1 MNSTVALIQW
11 HPRLGGI
18 WCGVIFV
25 AVAAW
30 SYFVYRRMV
39 HRVGQ
44 GRAGWLLAPKLVAL
58 ALLLIALLDP
68 VSAIQKYE
76 AARGKLLAVIDGST
90 SMDVA
95 DDYHQARGVRAHE
108 LVARWRKT
116 LPEGIQVDE
125 LEFDTSVRKPGVAS
139 KPGVRETDLGG
150 CLLALAE
157 RGDLSSYLGVALL
170 TDGGD
175 EAIEPVAL
183 PKVPLSIVAIGTDPS
198 TWNDV
203 ALAEVQCPQTAE
215 KDVDFE
221 ILADLAARAGHGQ
234 GFAARLARVRVTL
247 ERETSTNAWEK
258 VSEQTVDLS
267 NLRARVKLPAKSA
280 QVGVQRYRVAVEP
293 LSGELSALNNS
304 RVVVVNIQRKALR
317 VLYFSRDLGQEFKVL
332 RNELGRDPCL
342 SFTALFRT
350 TGDRFTLQ
358 GDRVAG
364 DEALLRGFPES
375 KQGLETYDVLII
387 GSFPAEDCSPR
398 QTEAMVQFVEAGGTA
413 VFLGGDRS
421 FGRGGYAQTSLAV
434 LFPWRVSP
442 SEPEPEHGTFP
453 VRVPPMGLGNPI
465 LATVEEAVAQGGATL
480 ESVNVVSE
488 LKPGATPLLSAQIG
502 SRDLSV
508 AAVQPFGKGKVMAI
522 ASNTLWRWATQPE
535 PLRSAYGLFWRQAVR
550 VLTGKVEGG
559 QNLAVRWDK
568 DFYRPGEQA
577 VAEIRVLGSG
587 VGVPRFTARLA
598 RLRGYGE
605 SGADQA
611 APPAGVE
618 PTPGQPQTFQ
628 LKLRFRERGEFGLRL
643 VAYQGDRVL
652 ETYEKNFS
660 IAPLV
665 AEGSRLE
672 VDEPFLKQLAARG
685 GGAFFREAEAD
696 GLVAHLADKH
706 ARRLTV
712 QESSIVEA
720 GPWFAGLFALV
731 LVAEW
736 VIRRKLGLF

>member
-1 MNSTVALIQW
+1 MNLALALIQW

-18 WCGVIFV
+18 WCGVIFL
-25 AVAAW
+25 AVGAW
-30 SYFVYRRMV
+30 SYLVYRRMV
-39 HRVGQ
+39 RRVGP
-44 GRAGWLLAPKLVAL
+44 GRANWLLAPKVLV
-58 ALLLIALLDP
+58 LLLLVIALLDP
-68 VSAIQKYE
+68 VSAIQQYE
-76 AARGKLLAVIDGST
+76 AASGKLLAVIDSSS
-90 SMDVA
+90 SMDVT
-95 DDYHQARGVRAHE
+95 DDYHQPRVARAHE
-108 LVARWRKT
+108 MVGRWRKA
-116 LPEGIQVDE
+116 LPSEIQIDE
-125 LEFDTSVRKPGVAS
+125 LEFDTSVRKPGTAV

-150 CLLALAE
+150 CLMSLAE
-157 RGDLSSYLGVALL
+157 RGDISSYLGVVLL

-183 PKVPLSIVAIGTDPS
+183 PKVPLSIVATGADPA

-203 ALAEVQCPQTAE
+203 ALAEVQSPQTAE
-215 KDVDFE
+215 KNVDFE
-221 ILADLAARAGHGQ
+221 ILADLTARAGHGQ
-234 GFAARLARVRVTL
+234 GFAAKLARVRVTL
-247 ERETSTNAWEK
+247 EHQTSSNAWEK
-258 VSEQTVDLS
+258 VTEQMVDLS

-280 QVGVQRYRVAVEP
+280 EVGVQRYRVTADP
-293 LSGELSALNNS
+293 LSGELSTLNNS
-304 RVVVVNIQRKALR
+304 RILVVNIQKKALR

-332 RNELGRDPCL
+332 RNELGRDPGI

-350 TGDRFTLQ
+350 TTDRFTLQ

-364 DEALLRGFPES
+364 DEALLRGFPED
-375 KQGLETYDVLII
+375 KKGLETYDVII
-387 GSFPAEDCSPR
+387 VGSFPAEDCSPR
-398 QTEAMVQFVEAGGTA
+398 QTEAMVQFVEGGGTA

-442 SEPEPEHGTFP
+442 SEPEPERGTFP

-465 LATVEEAVAQGGATL
+465 LASVEEAVAQAAATV
-480 ESVNVVSE
+480 ESLNIVSE
-488 LKPGATPLLSAQIG
+488 LKPGATPLLGAQVG
-502 SRDLSV
+502 PRDLPLV
-508 AAVQPFGKGKVMAI
+508 AIQPFGKGKVMAV

-577 VAEIRVLGSG
+577 SAEIRVLGSG
-587 VGVPRFTARLA
+587 VGAPHFNASLTPLRSSGNTGVALTTTAT
-598 RLRGYGE
+598 
-605 SGADQA
+605 S
-611 APPAGVE
+611 VE
-618 PTPGQPQTFQ
+618 PMPGQPQTFS
-628 LKLRFRERGEFGLRL
+628 LKLRFRERGEYGLRF

-652 ETYEKNFS
+652 ETYEKDFS
-660 IAPLV
+660 VAPLV

-672 VDEPFLKQLAARG
+672 VDEAFLKQIAARG
-685 GGAFFREAEAD
+685 GGAYFREAEAD
-696 GLVAHLADKH
+696 GLVAHITNKH

-720 GPWFAGLFALV
+720 GPWFAGLFVVL

-736 VIRRKLGLF
+736 ILRRKMGLF